1 MSDVQ
6 KGRPRPALFCA
17 RYLRSSGQPS
27 DVSSTRV
34 LTRLLKIA
42 VLLPGIWVLGVP
54 AWASDTRP
62 SSTVVQ
68 AFADHAQVSV
78 LGDVV
83 RPGSYPA
90 SAKVSEVLLA
100 AGGLRPSAYPLGA
113 VLLRPAHLKALPQP
127 CLRRSAQ
134 VLQAQLSLSP
144 GLASG
149 QLDALIQAAAVGQ
162 MQRLPVE
169 VDRAVLAVAPD
180 RDSLLGGGDVLYIP
194 SRPQT
199 VAVLG
204 DAPLGL
210 QVFRHA
216 PGQLAEDY
224 LVPGLSPRFSR
235 RRHTL
240 YLPNGALQPL
250 QLSYWN
256 YRKEVVPP
264 GSVILVEP
272 PLSRQ
277 ERRECQG

>member
-1 MSDVQ
+1 MAAPV
-6 KGRPRPALFCA
+6 
-17 RYLRSSGQPS
+17 
-27 DVSSTRV
+27 
-34 LTRLLKIA
+34 A
-42 VLLPGIWVLGVP
+42 VVNSQI
-54 AWASDTRP
+54 
-62 SSTVVQ
+62 TVI
-68 AFADHAQVSV
+68 
-78 LGDVV
+78 GDVE

-90 SAKVSEVLLA
+90 TAKVSEILVA
-100 AGGLRPSAYPLGA
+100 AGGLGPSAYPLGA
-113 VLLRPAHLKALPQP
+113 VLLRPAYLEALPSS
-127 CLRRSAQ
+127 CLQRSAQ

-149 QLDALIQAAAVGQ
+149 QLDALIQATAVGQ

-180 RDSLLGGGDVLYIP
+180 RDTLLGGGDVLFIP

-216 PGQLAEDY
+216 PGHLAEDY

-240 YLPNGALQPL
+240 YLPNGSLQPL

-272 PLSRQ
+272 PSSRQ
-277 ERRECQG
+277 ERLGCQG